1 MIFRQL
7 IPVLKQFR
15 LKNMNNPTLIIEN
28 HLGVAWEIE
37 IYQVGFLRKICFIS
51 SIADLEILS

>member
-1 MIFRQL
+1 
-7 IPVLKQFR
+7 
-15 LKNMNNPTLIIEN
+15 MNNPTLIIEN

-51 SIADLEILS
+51 SIVDLEFLS